1 MKERMK
7 LSHKN
12 PEHRIHPWMSEQVKQ
27 QVQDRLEGEQSV
39 GNGQASNFITSVEP
53 KKIAQRKKKNIR
65 FKWPTQKLTST
76 PTIDTA

>member
-27 QVQDRLEGEQSV
+27 QVQERLEGEQSV
-39 GNGQASNFITSVEP
+39 GKGQASNFVTKVNP
-53 KKIAQRKKKNIR
+53 KKIKQKNTNRNKPI
-65 FKWPTQKLTST
+65 QKLTST

>member
-27 QVQDRLEGEQSV
+27 QVQERLEGEQSV
-39 GNGQASNFITSVEP
+39 GKGQASNFVTKVNP
-53 KKIAQRKKKNIR
+53 KKIA
-65 FKWPTQKLTST
+65 
-76 PTIDTA
+76 